1 MLFYNSSA
9 IPVDGLNY
17 KKFKIAFFAASG
29 YAISEAEIA
38 VEAPAKSQNTQ
49 PFLVD
54 PPPKKNP

>member
-17 KKFKIAFFAASG
+17 KKVKIAFFAASG

-38 VEAPAKSQNTQ
+38 VEAPAKPQNT
-49 PFLVD
+49 
-54 PPPKKNP
+54 